1 MSFIRE
7 CNSSS
12 NGLVFM
18 VLRACCMCACPLNN
32 LMDGT
37 HCFFIRF
44 SNNIIL
50 AVYKWAGTRWG
61 GDVVGGHSWRA
72 CMFGSRVYP
81 LPARTSR
88 CLGGSPVGGHGDVFR
103 GGSPWTVTGPLFDLP
118 DLLGFILFIH

>member
-18 VLRACCMCACPLNN
+18 VLRACCACPLNN

-88 CLGGSPVGGHGDVFR
+88 CLGGGRQLAVTVMSLAGGHRAAVDRDWPIVRFA
-103 GGSPWTVTGPLFDLP
+103 
-118 DLLGFILFIH
+118 